1 MMTRLLNK
9 MFSKLSF
16 KGSMMTRLWNKNLHT
31 KVSFKAARWWD
42 RGIKM
47 FTIVSFKGSVMTGL
61 EKQCS

>member
-1 MMTRLLNK
+1 
-9 MFSKLSF
+9 
-16 KGSMMTRLWNKNLHT
+16 MTRLWNKNLHT